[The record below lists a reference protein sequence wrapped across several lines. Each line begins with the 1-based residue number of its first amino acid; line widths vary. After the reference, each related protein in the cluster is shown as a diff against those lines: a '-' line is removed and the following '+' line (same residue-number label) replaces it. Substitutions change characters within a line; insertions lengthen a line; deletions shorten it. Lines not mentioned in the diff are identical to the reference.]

1 MSELQVIAD
10 REDGKWLLLQDGQV
24 FFLTQV
30 INGEAEVI
38 RTPGGQVVTTTHRG
52 LASRLLNYL
61 GEHGMEY
68 HAPDSIL
75 AWHFTYVESFSR
87 MEHGAIE
94 EMLDR
99 CFLQSRDW
107 TYAVTDRGYKWR
119 TLFGDENER
128 IDIIRRW
135 LTACTSMQLTAAC
148 CIGNAY
154 ASLNLAY
161 VLAKTLELSGGES
174 RFDQIQNIANLI
186 AQVPEFG
193 PYEEIMN
200 TLVLFDFY
208 YGIDLQEK
216 GPTTVTAENVAAA
229 KKMKKFAYI
238 YARLDARLNPDIHDP
253 DRDIRRSINIDS
265 EEMRKEQEH
274 LNEWIS
280 THSTTTFQ
288 QDLMDRIQES
298 GMSYI
303 DFYKAAYMDR
313 KLFSAIKNSVNYSPK
328 KETVIACCM
337 ALKLN
342 YSEAK
347 LLMSKAGFDLSEGRR
362 WDMIIDFC
370 LHREIYDIDM
380 VNELLY
386 HYGEKII
393 GG

>member
-1 MSELQVIAD
+1 MSELRVVAD
-10 REDGKWLLLQDGQV
+10 RENGKWLLLQDGQV
-24 FFLTQV
+24 FFLAQV
-30 INGEAEVI
+30 INGKAEVI
-38 RTPGGQVVTTTHRG
+38 KTPAGKVVTTKHKG

-61 GEHGMEY
+61 GDHGMEY
-68 HAPDSIL
+68 HAPNSVL

-94 EMLDR
+94 TMLDR

-107 TYAVTDRGYKWR
+107 TYAVTDRRYKWK
-119 TLFGDENER
+119 TLFGDEAER
-128 IDIIRRW
+128 IGVIRSW
-135 LTACTSMQLTAAC
+135 LTACTPMQLTAVC

-161 VLAKTLELSGGES
+161 VLANILELSGGENH
-174 RFDQIQNIANLI
+174 FDQLRNIAGLI

-193 PYEEIMN
+193 PHEEIMD

-216 GPTTVTAENVAAA
+216 GPTTVTMEEVAAA
-229 KKMKKFAYI
+229 KKAREFAYL

-253 DRDIRRSINIDS
+253 DGDIRRSLHIDFD
-265 EEMRKEQEH
+265 EMQREQER
-274 LNEWIS
+274 LDEWIR
-280 THSTTTFQ
+280 THSATTFQ

-298 GMSYI
+298 GMSYT
-303 DFYKAAYMDR
+303 DFYKAAYIDR
-313 KLFSAIKNSVNYSPK
+313 KLFSAIKNNVNYSPR

-342 YSEAK
+342 YKEAK
-347 LLMSKAGFDLSEGRR
+347 LLMSKAGFALSEGRR
-362 WDMIIDFC
+362 WDVIIDFC
-370 LHREIYDIDM
+370 FRREIYDIGT

-386 HYGEKII
+386 HYGEKTI